1 MYYNDYYVEP
11 AKSANS
17 LNMQVFW
24 LVLGITLLVGIG
36 IVLYYTVFNKK
47 VIYNNK
53 FMKGLYDL
61 VHFKYFVISDILKI
75 AYIFAVLFVVM
86 VSFKYIGRWQFLII
100 LFGGNLILRIV
111 FEFIMLFIDLCN
123 NVKNISNRKK

>member
-1 MYYNDYYVEP
+1 MYYNDYYIEP

-17 LNMQVFW
+17 LNMQVIW
-24 LVLGITLLVGIG
+24 LVLGITLLVGAG
-36 IVLYYTVFNKK
+36 IVLYYTIFNKK

-75 AYIFAVLFVVM
+75 AYIIAVLFIIM

-100 LFGGNLILRIV
+100 LVGGNLILRIG
-111 FEFIMLFIDLCN
+111 FEFILLFIDLCN